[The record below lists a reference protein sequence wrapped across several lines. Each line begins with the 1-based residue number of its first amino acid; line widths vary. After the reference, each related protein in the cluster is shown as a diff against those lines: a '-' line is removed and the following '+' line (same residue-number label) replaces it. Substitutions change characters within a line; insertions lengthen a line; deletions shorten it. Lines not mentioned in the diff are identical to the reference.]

1 MKQHRQWARVVAG
14 AAVAALVLAGCR
26 GGGDDDSASGPG
38 ITEEACP
45 DAVNEDNGCIY
56 LGAISDL
63 TKGPFAPLAV
73 PITEAQK
80 AFWNK
85 VNQDGGVGGF
95 DVNIDKYVADAEYN
109 PEIHNKKYQEMRGD
123 ILALGQTLG
132 SSQTLAIL
140 EDMKADNVIG
150 VPASWNSAWDFEDQ
164 ILQSGANYCFEAM
177 NGVDWAV
184 KNRGVKGKVL
194 AIHYPNDYGG
204 DAAAGVEAAA
214 KANNLDF
221 KAIETATGQDNQAG
235 AVAAVLKEKPDL
247 IYVTTGPAEMATIL
261 GGAAAQGWKGTVV
274 GSSPTWNPAL
284 LQTEAAPALE
294 AMYFQ
299 AAPWGPWGTDSA
311 GHEAMR
317 KALEDVDAPS
327 DGYTSGWVWE
337 YPLLAALKA
346 AAEMDGGITREN
358 VVKASTELDSV
369 DYEGMLPDEAFNQTG
384 EPNDVAWR
392 QSVIGGVDKEAPTGV
407 SIVQEMAAGPTAE
420 GYDYTEPC
428 FALQG

>member
-1 MKQHRQWARVVAG
+1 
-14 AAVAALVLAGCR
+14 
-26 GGGDDDSASGPG
+26 
-38 ITEEACP
+38 ACP

-80 AFWNK
+80 AFWDK

-109 PEIHNKKYQEMRGD
+109 PEIHNKKYQEMRND

-184 KNRGVKGKVL
+184 ANRGVKGKVL

-235 AVAAVLKEKPDL
+235 AVAAVLKEKPSML
-247 IYVTTGPAEMATIL
+247 YITTGPAEMATIL

-299 AAPWGPWGTDSA
+299 AGPWGPWGTESD
-311 GHEAMR
+311 GHAAMR
-317 KALEDVDAPS
+317 DALADVDSPS
-327 DGYTSGWVWE
+327 DGYTAGWVWE

-346 AAEMDGGITREN
+346 AADMDGGITREN
-358 VVKASTELDSV
+358 VVKAATELDSV

-392 QSVIGGVDKEAPTGV
+392 QSVISKVDKEAPTGV
-407 SIVQEMAAGPTAE
+407 SIEQEMQAGPTAE

-428 FALQG
+428 FALG

>member
-1 MKQHRQWARVVAG
+1 MKQHRRLTRVVAG
-14 AAVAALVLAGCR
+14 AAVAALVLTGCR
-26 GGGDDDSASGPG
+26 SGGDEESSAGPG

-45 DAVNEDNGCIY
+45 DAVNKDNGCIY
-56 LGAISDL
+56 LGVISDL

-85 VNQDGGVGGF
+85 VNEDGGVGGY
-95 DVNIDKYVADAEYN
+95 DVNIEKYIADAEYN
-109 PEIHNKKYQEMRGD
+109 PEIHNKKYQEMRND

-164 ILQSGANYCFEAM
+164 IMQSGASYCFEAM

-184 KNRGVKGKVL
+184 QERGVKQKVL

-221 KAIETATGQDNQAG
+221 ASVETATGQDNQAG
-235 AVAAVLKEKPDL
+235 AVAAVLKQKPDL
-247 IYVTTGPAEMATIL
+247 LYITTGPAEMATIL

-284 LQTEAAPALE
+284 LKTEAAPALQ

-299 AAPWGPWGTDSA
+299 AGPWGPWGTDSP
-311 GHEAMR
+311 GHDAMR
-317 KALEDVDAPS
+317 KALADVESPS
-327 DGYTSGWVWE
+327 DGYTAGWVWE
-337 YPLLAALKA
+337 YPLLAALKSA
-346 AAEMDGGITREN
+346 ADMDGGVTREN
-358 VVKASTELDSV
+358 VVKAASELESV
-369 DYEGMLPDEAFNQTG
+369 DYEGMLPDESFNKNG
-384 EPNDVAWR
+384 EPNEVAWR
-392 QSVIGGVDKEAPTGV
+392 QSVISKVDPKAPTGV
-407 SIVQEMAAGPTAE
+407 SITKEMAAGPTAE

>member
-1 MKQHRQWARVVAG
+1 MKQHRKWVRVAVG

-26 GGGDDDSASGPG
+26 GGSDDSASGPG
-38 ITEEACP
+38 ITDEACP
-45 DAVNEDNGCIY
+45 DAVNKDNGCIY
-56 LGAISDL
+56 LGVISDL

-73 PITEAQK
+73 PITDAQK
-80 AFWNK
+80 AFWKK
-85 VNQDGGVGGF
+85 VNEDGGVGGY
-95 DVNIDKYVADAEYN
+95 DVNIDDHIADAEYN

-123 ILALGQTLG
+123 ILALAQTLG

-140 EDMKADNVIG
+140 EDMKSDNVIG

-184 KNRGVKGKVL
+184 ANRGVKGKVL

-204 DAAAGVEAAA
+204 DAAAGAKAAA
-214 KANNLDF
+214 EANNLEF

-274 GSSPTWNPAL
+274 GSGPTWNPAL
-284 LQTEAAPALE
+284 LKTEAAPALQ

-299 AAPWGPWGTDSA
+299 SGPWGPWGTDSD
-311 GHEAMR
+311 GHKAMR
-317 KALEDVDAPS
+317 EALGDVEAAN
-327 DGYTSGWVWE
+327 DGYTSGWVWQ
-337 YPLLAALKA
+337 YPLLAALKS
-346 AAEMDGGITREN
+346 AAEMDGGVTREN
-358 VVKASTELDSV
+358 IVKAASELDSV
-369 DYEGMLPDEAFNQTG
+369 DYEGMLPDDAFNQTG
-384 EPNDVAWR
+384 EANDVAWR
-392 QSVIGGVDKEAPTGV
+392 QSVISKVDPKAPSGV
-407 SIVQEMAAGPTAE
+407 SIEQDMSAGPTAE

-428 FALQG
+428 FALN

>member
-1 MKQHRQWARVVAG
+1 MKQHRKWVRVAAG
-14 AAVAALVLAGCR
+14 AAVAALVLTGCR
-26 GGGDDDSASGPG
+26 GGGDDDSAAGPG

-73 PITEAQK
+73 PITDAQK
-80 AFWNK
+80 AFWKK
-85 VNQDGGVGGF
+85 VNDDGGVGGY
-95 DVNIDKYVADAEYN
+95 DVNIDEYIADAEYN
-109 PEIHNKKYQEMRGD
+109 PEIHNKKYQEMRND
-123 ILALGQTLG
+123 VLALGQTLG

-140 EDMKADNVIG
+140 EDMKADDVIG

-184 KNRGVKGKVL
+184 ANRGVKGKVL

-204 DAAAGVEAAA
+204 DASAGVEVAA

-247 IYVTTGPAEMATIL
+247 VYITTGPAEMATIL

-284 LQTEAAPALE
+284 LQTEAAPALQ

-299 AAPWGPWGTDSA
+299 AGPWGPWGTESE

-317 KALEDVDAPS
+317 NALDSVDSPS
-327 DGYTSGWVWE
+327 DGYTAGWVWE
-337 YPLLAALKA
+337 YPLLAALEA
-346 AAEMDGGITREN
+346 AADMDGGISREN
-358 VVKASTELDSV
+358 VVKAASELESV
-369 DYEGMLPDEAFNQTG
+369 DYEGMLPDEAFNKTG
-384 EPNDVAWR
+384 DPNEVAWR
-392 QSVIGGVDKEAPTGV
+392 QSVISKVDADAPTGV
-407 SIVQEMAAGPTAE
+407 SIAQELQAGPTAE

-428 FALQG
+428 FALG

>member
-1 MKQHRQWARVVAG
+1 MKQHRKWVRVAVG
-14 AAVAALVLAGCR
+14 AAVAALVLTGCR
-26 GGGDDDSASGPG
+26 GGGDDSASGPG
-38 ITEEACP
+38 ITDEACP

-56 LGAISDL
+56 LGVISDL

-73 PITEAQK
+73 PITDAQK
-80 AFWNK
+80 AFWKK
-85 VNQDGGVGGF
+85 VNEDGGVGGY
-95 DVNIDKYVADAEYN
+95 DVNIDDHIADAEYN

-123 ILALGQTLG
+123 ILALAQTLG

-140 EDMKADNVIG
+140 EDMKSDNVIG

-184 KNRGVKGKVL
+184 ANRGVKGKVL

-204 DAAAGVEAAA
+204 DAAAGAKAAA
-214 KANNLDF
+214 EANNLEF

-274 GSSPTWNPAL
+274 GSGPTWNPAL
-284 LQTEAAPALE
+284 LKTEAAPALQ

-299 AAPWGPWGTDSA
+299 SGPWGPWGTDSD
-311 GHEAMR
+311 GHKAMR
-317 KALEDVDAPS
+317 EALGDVEAAN
-327 DGYTSGWVWE
+327 DGYTSGWVWQ
-337 YPLLAALKA
+337 YPLLAALESA
-346 AAEMDGGITREN
+346 ADMDGGITREN
-358 VVKASTELDSV
+358 IVKAASELDSV
-369 DYEGMLPDEAFNQTG
+369 DYEGMLPDNAFNQTG
-384 EPNDVAWR
+384 EANDVAWR
-392 QSVIGGVDKEAPTGV
+392 QSVISKVDPKAPSGV
-407 SIVQEMAAGPTAE
+407 SIEQDMSAGPTAE

-428 FALQG
+428 FALN

>member
-1 MKQHRQWARVVAG
+1 MKQHRKLARVVAG
-14 AAVAALVLAGCR
+14 AAVAALVLTGCR
-26 GGGDDDSASGPG
+26 GGGDDTEAGPG
-38 ITEEACP
+38 VTEEACP
-45 DAVNEDNGCIY
+45 EAVNEDNGCIY

-80 AFWNK
+80 AFWDK

-109 PEIHNKKYQEMRGD
+109 PEIHNKKYQEMRND

-184 KNRGVKGKVL
+184 ANRGVKGKVL

-235 AVAAVLKEKPDL
+235 AVAAVLKEKPSML
-247 IYVTTGPAEMATIL
+247 YITTGPAEMATIL

-299 AAPWGPWGTDSA
+299 AGPWGPWGTESD
-311 GHEAMR
+311 GHAAMR
-317 KALEDVDAPS
+317 DALADVDSPS
-327 DGYTSGWVWE
+327 DGYTAGWVWE

-346 AAEMDGGITREN
+346 AADMDGGITREN
-358 VVKASTELDSV
+358 VVKAATELDSV

-392 QSVIGGVDKEAPTGV
+392 QSVISKVDKEAPTGV
-407 SIVQEMAAGPTAE
+407 SIEQEMQAGPTAE

-428 FALQG
+428 FALG

>member
-1 MKQHRQWARVVAG
+1 MKQHRKWVRIAAG
-14 AAVAALVLAGCR
+14 AAAAALVLTGCR
-26 GGGDDDSASGPG
+26 GGGDDTEAGPG
-38 ITEEACP
+38 ITEEPCP
-45 DAVNEDNGCIY
+45 NAVNEDNGCIY

-63 TKGPFAPLAV
+63 TKGPFAPLAG

-80 AFWNK
+80 AFWKK
-85 VNQDGGVGGF
+85 VNEDGGIGGY
-95 DVNIDKYVADAEYN
+95 DIDIDKYVADSEYN
-109 PEIHNKKYQEMRGD
+109 PEIHNKKYQEMRND
-123 ILALGQTLG
+123 VLALGQTLG

-140 EDMKADNVIG
+140 EDMKSDDVVG

-184 KNRGVKGKVL
+184 KNRGVKNKVL

-204 DAAAGVEAAA
+204 DAAAGVEEAA
-214 KANNLDF
+214 KANGLDF
-221 KAIETATGQDNQAG
+221 VSVETATGQDNQAG

-247 IYVTTGPAEMATIL
+247 LYITTGPAEMATIV
-261 GGAAAQGWKGTVV
+261 GGAAAKGWKGTVV

-299 AAPWGPWGTDSA
+299 AAPWGPWGSETD
-311 GHEAMR
+311 GHAKMREAIG
-317 KALEDVDAPS
+317 DVDSPN
-327 DGYTSGWVWE
+327 DGYTAGWVWE

-358 VVKASTELDSV
+358 VVKAAAELDSV
-369 DYEGMLPDEAFNQTG
+369 DYEGMLPDEAYNATG
-384 EPNDVAWR
+384 EPNEVAWR
-392 QSVIGGVDKEAPTGV
+392 QSVIGGVDKDAPTGV
-407 SIVQEMAAGPTAE
+407 SIVQDFWVGPTAE

-428 FALQG
+428 FALS